1 MTGKAKRQGPT
12 ADPFA
17 VIVITMSTIL
27 TPFVEV
33 PAQAADSF
41 SDGVTLFN
49 QKKYSEAQKQ
59 FDTSLTSGRT
69 ARKLYYAALARLYQG
84 DHFNGKRLMR
94 EIVTT
99 FPQSAEAT
107 HATSYLSAGTSGST
121 TASSARTGSQT
132 TGSASD
138 DNPNLPDQVIIPF
151 SKGLGGHLY
160 VTGTVNGRSMQML
173 FDTGAESC
181 AFGQNHLDAAGIT
194 EKGEFAGYAQGVGG
208 HVKVSQMTAEIQVS
222 NLKRKIPII
231 VQQKLSAPPLLGE
244 TFYEGYAYD
253 IDNSAAIIRFTKK
266 GTRNAGSVG
275 FDTIDV
281 PYTLAGRNMMV
292 TIEVDGRPIAACF
305 DTGAA
310 GVVFGSVDAAR
321 CGLQIPEDARLVQ
334 SGGIGGTVPS
344 AAFNVRTIRMGSIQK
359 SNFPVR
365 VLMGSLP
372 YPLVGQT
379 FFGDRKFVIDQ
390 EKRVIRFAR

>member
-1 MTGKAKRQGPT
+1 MRVKSERRMRTVS
-12 ADPFA
+12 A
-17 VIVITMSTIL
+17 VALSAVMSIQ
-27 TPFVEV
+27 V
-33 PAQAADSF
+33 AQLAAGAADSF

-49 QKKYSEAQKQ
+49 QKKFAEAQKQ
-59 FDTSLTSGRT
+59 FDSSMKTGRT
-69 ARKLYYAALARLYQG
+69 ARKLYYAALVRLHQG
-84 DHFNGKRLMR
+84 DHRNGKILMQ
-94 EIVTT
+94 EIVSK
-99 FPQSAEAT
+99 FPQSAEANN
-107 HATSYLSAGTSGST
+107 ASQYLSAGTT
-121 TASSARTGSQT
+121 QTAEPSVSLSARVPSHS
-132 TGSASD
+132 SASD

-222 NLKRKIPII
+222 NLRRKIPII

-310 GVVFGSVDAAR
+310 GVVFGAADAAR